1 MHLSLKY
8 VKVIVAGMLG
18 SLLSAAAHN
27 ADFLQ
32 GPNGRLSYVLQVP
45 RGFDKSRDK
54 CPLVIV
60 MHGIMSGKDVP
71 PMPRF
76 ARKLVRQ
83 GYAVLRFDFNAQ
95 GRSDGDVLK
104 CTIPTQIADA
114 RAVYDYARSLPFVSS
129 VVLLGHSQGGVVAGM
144 LAGELAG
151 AAQTVDSAGPARE
164 PLNTRIAPD
173 ALVLLAPGAVLKDY
187 ALEGRFLGMT
197 CDPADPPEYVQ
208 VYWYKFSREYILS
221 AQTLPIYEES
231 ALYQGP
237 VCLVH
242 GSEDTVVPVK
252 YSDKYN
258 EIYSNCEYTVIPRE
272 NHLFSARPAQSDA
285 VFISFLNR
293 LFPR

>member
-8 VKVIVAGMLG
+8 VKVLVAGLLG

-27 ADFLQ
+27 ADYLQ
-32 GPNGRLSYVLQVP
+32 GPNGRLSYVLQLP
-45 RGFDKSRDK
+45 HGFDKSNDK

-76 ARKLVRQ
+76 ARKLVRE
-83 GYAVLRFDFNAQ
+83 GFAVLRFDFNAQ

-104 CTIPTQIADA
+104 CTIPSEIADA

-129 VVLLGHSQGGVVAGM
+129 VVLFGHSQGGVVAGM
-144 LAGELAG
+144 LAGELE
-151 AAQTVDSAGPARE
+151 RE
-164 PLNTRIAPD
+164 DRAPE
-173 ALVLLAPGAVLKDY
+173 ALVLMAPGAVLKDY
-187 ALEGRFLGMT
+187 ALEGRFLGET
-197 CDPADPPEYVQ
+197 CDPLDPPEYVQ

-242 GSEDTVVPVK
+242 GSDDAIVPVR
-252 YSDKYN
+252 YSDRYN
-258 EIYSNCEYTVIPRE
+258 EIYRNCEYSVIPRE
-272 NHLFSARPAQSDA
+272 NHLFSARPSRSDA
-285 VFISFLNR
+285 AFLSFLLR
-293 LFPR
+293 LFPRP